1 MFKRREEVYN
11 LYWYFA
17 AERQNI
23 FYNKLNNCE
32 QEKWTN
38 DPILKEYKFCNSYR
52 ASDRVSQY
60 LIKNV
65 IYNGNKYSDE
75 DMIFRII

>member
-38 DPILKEYKFCNSYR
+38 DPILK
-52 ASDRVSQY
+52 
-60 LIKNV
+60 
-65 IYNGNKYSDE
+65 
-75 DMIFRII
+75 